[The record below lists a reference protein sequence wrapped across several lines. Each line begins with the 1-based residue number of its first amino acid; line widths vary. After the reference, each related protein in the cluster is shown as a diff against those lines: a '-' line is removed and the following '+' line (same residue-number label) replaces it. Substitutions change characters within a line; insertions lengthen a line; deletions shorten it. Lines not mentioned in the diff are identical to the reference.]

1 MDAVGGDGGGEKLI
15 HICEKTGHD
24 AAAAPV
30 LLLKTGK
37 SYPPEFSARS
47 IKPKRAQHSVFFQ
60 GWILCNKRKQ
70 AGEIPACFP
79 ILKDKNR

>member
-15 HICEKTGHD
+15 HIGEKTGHD

-37 SYPPEFSARS
+37 SYPPEIATG
-47 IKPKRAQHSVFFQ
+47 V
-60 GWILCNKRKQ
+60 
-70 AGEIPACFP
+70 
-79 ILKDKNR
+79 